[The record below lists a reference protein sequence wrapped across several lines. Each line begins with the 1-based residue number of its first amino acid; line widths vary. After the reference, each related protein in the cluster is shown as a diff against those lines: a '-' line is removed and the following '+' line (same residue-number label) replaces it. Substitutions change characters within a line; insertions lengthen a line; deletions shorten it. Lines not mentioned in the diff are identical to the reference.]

1 MNLLFIDC
9 EVANKHNV
17 EPKICQFGYV
27 LIDESLNII
36 GEDNFFINPGENED
50 FSNIAERQIELE
62 HAQNDYEFYRQQNQF
77 PYYYEKIKSLL
88 TNKDTQVIGWAI
100 SNDLFYISSECKRY
114 GLDDIDVKAFD
125 VQLFYKIVRRIFSKP
140 SLSNAIGN
148 LFAKED
154 EINKIKEHDSKND
167 SLLTFKVLE
176 KIAKEHGSTLIG
188 CLSNETISS
197 FCYIDSNESFRKEFL
212 KLQAKETKQQILN
225 NINWDAVK
233 RYVFFDTEC
242 ANCFDGKGK
251 ICEFGWAASSSNF
264 QEVNKGEYVIN
275 PGKGTNFRFS
285 LIGRKNQ
292 DDLHLKYEDNNYE
305 AYRKAPEFDNYIG
318 NINFLFNQK
327 DILIFGFEVKNDFS
341 YLDYSYKRY
350 GYKPL
355 NIFAIDVRILY
366 KKLLKETGS
375 LETIIKKYLPQEVT
389 NSIIVHESSYDA
401 ISTMLALKF
410 LINKFSVSLKDLI
423 KEVGSECIISSK
435 WDVEVTKLN
444 VEERELK
451 DCISK
456 LKKKIKKP
464 FDKLR
469 SDRKKDEK
477 YISTLLEPSFAGK
490 RFSFSNSIQKSDI
503 DCIDLCKKIESSGYI
518 LALETRDV
526 DILICSNEEEINTL
540 KDKIKHDAKFVTL
553 DDFLSTINSTS
564 NSN

>member
-1 MNLLFIDC
+1 MLSFT
-9 EVANKHNV
+9 H
-17 EPKICQFGYV
+17 YSV
-27 LIDESLNII
+27 L
-36 GEDNFFINPGENED
+36 
-50 FSNIAERQIELE
+50 
-62 HAQNDYEFYRQQNQF
+62 
-77 PYYYEKIKSLL
+77 KSL
-88 TNKDTQVIGWAI
+88 II
-100 SNDLFYISSECKRY
+100 IFFLF
-114 GLDDIDVKAFD
+114 
-125 VQLFYKIVRRIFSKP
+125 FSKTIY
-140 SLSNAIGN
+140 SQSVTIYIVDRDDFEL
-148 LFAKED
+148 
-154 EINKIKEHDSKND
+154 KNIETRVVSQEEAD
-167 SLLTFKVLE
+167 TEYHTLVLV
-176 KIAKEHGSTLIG
+176 
-188 CLSNETISS
+188 
-197 FCYIDSNESFRKEFL
+197 YDSFRKEFL
-212 KLQAKETKQQILN
+212 KLQAKEARQEILN

-264 QEVNKGEYVIN
+264 QGVNKGEYIIN
-275 PGKGTNFRFS
+275 PGKGTNFRFA

-292 DDLHLKYEDNNYE
+292 DDLHLKYENNNYE
-305 AYRKAPEFDNYIG
+305 AYRQASEFDNYIG

-389 NSIIVHESSYDA
+389 SSIIVHESSYDA
-401 ISTMLALKF
+401 IATMLALKF

-423 KEVGSECIISSK
+423 KEVGYECIISSK

-451 DCISK
+451 DCIFK

-477 YISTLLEPSFAGK
+477 YISALLEPSFAGK
-490 RFSFSNSIQKSDI
+490 NFLFLIVFKSQI
-503 DCIDLCKKIESSGYI
+503 
-518 LALETRDV
+518 
-526 DILICSNEEEINTL
+526 
-540 KDKIKHDAKFVTL
+540 
-553 DDFLSTINSTS
+553 
-564 NSN
+564 

>member
-62 HAQNDYEFYRQQNQF
+62 HSENDYEFYRQQNQF

-125 VQLFYKIVRRIFSKP
+125 VQLFYKIVRRIFSTP
-140 SLSNAIGN
+140 SLSNAISN

-167 SLLTFKVLE
+167 SLLTFKVLK
-176 KIAKEHGSTLIG
+176 KIAKENGTTLSG

-197 FCYIDSNESFRKEFL
+197 FCYIDSNDSFRKEFL
-212 KLQAKETKQQILN
+212 KLQAKEARQEILN

-251 ICEFGWAASSSNF
+251 ICEFGRAASSSNF
-264 QEVNKGEYVIN
+264 QGVNKGEYIIN
-275 PGKGTNFRFS
+275 PGKGTNFRFA

-292 DDLHLKYEDNNYE
+292 DDLHLKYENNNYE
-305 AYRKAPEFDNYIG
+305 AYRQASEFDNYIG

-389 NSIIVHESSYDA
+389 SSIIVHESSYDA
-401 ISTMLALKF
+401 IATMLALKF

-423 KEVGSECIISSK
+423 KEVGYECIISSK

-451 DCISK
+451 DCIFK

-477 YISTLLEPSFAGK
+477 YISALLEPSFAGK

-503 DCIDLCKKIESSGYI
+503 DCIDLCKKIESYGYI